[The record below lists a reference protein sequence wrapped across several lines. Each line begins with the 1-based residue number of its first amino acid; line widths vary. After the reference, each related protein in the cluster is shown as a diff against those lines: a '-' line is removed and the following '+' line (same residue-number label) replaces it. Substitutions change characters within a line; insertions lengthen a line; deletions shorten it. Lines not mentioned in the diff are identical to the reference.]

1 MTSRVNPKVLVNE
14 PSDFFFELYLWSI
27 TWEWSP
33 SLLSQGLMYKTL
45 DLNEIQLH
53 NSWIS

>member
-33 SLLSQGLMYKTL
+33 SLLSQGLMYKML
-45 DLNEIQLH
+45 D
-53 NSWIS
+53 